1 MEVALTLKVALGFLS
16 PKLVFGSLR
25 RDSFRASPRR
35 LAAVEIER
43 FVWTEHAETR
53 LNQRQLDAV
62 EVEQA
67 IKERHSER
75 EANDGR
81 AEWLVSGQT
90 ADGKGLRGHLRSP
103 AWR

>member
-1 MEVALTLKVALGFLS
+1 M
-16 PKLVFGSLR
+16 
-25 RDSFRASPRR
+25 
-35 LAAVEIER
+35 EIER

-53 LNQRQLDAV
+53 LNQRQLDAA

-67 IKERHSER
+67 IKERHSDR

-90 ADGKGLRGHLRSP
+90 ADGTAFEAIYDHPHGDDEAAVRIVSV
-103 AWR
+103 WRLDS

>member
-1 MEVALTLKVALGFLS
+1 M
-16 PKLVFGSLR
+16 
-25 RDSFRASPRR
+25 
-35 LAAVEIER
+35 EIER
-43 FVWTEHAETR
+43 FVWTEHAEAR
-53 LNQRQLDAV
+53 LRQRQLDAA

-90 ADGKGLRGHLRSP
+90 ADGTVFEAIYDNPHGDDEAAVRIVSV
-103 AWR
+103 WRLDS